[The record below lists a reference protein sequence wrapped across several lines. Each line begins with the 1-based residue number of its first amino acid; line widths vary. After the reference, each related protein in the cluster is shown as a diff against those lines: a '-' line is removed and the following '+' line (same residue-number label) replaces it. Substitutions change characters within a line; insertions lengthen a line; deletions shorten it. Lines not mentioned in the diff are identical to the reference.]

1 MDSASSCRKLSELK
15 MEVLL
20 QVQEQLLVILQNPWL
35 LVTCLFG
42 VTLGIIWG
50 AMPGLSTTMAMTLL
64 IGLTVGMSQSAAI
77 MFMLGVYTGCVFG
90 GAISAVLINIPGTPD
105 AVPTMI
111 EGYALARR
119 GEGGL
124 ALGTAISASFLGNW
138 VGILLLIA
146 MIPAVLFLA
155 LQFRSWEMFLLS
167 LWGIAICGSMSSLE
181 MPIKGWIS
189 GWIGLLISFVGLDAI
204 HGVSRFTL
212 GSFYLSDGIG
222 FIPVLI
228 GLLGISEILRVL
240 PQKNPP
246 KIPSNVGRVLPS
258 LQMLKKYMGSSFR
271 SGIIGTIIGA
281 IPGAGANVAS
291 FFAYDIGR
299 RRASKEE
306 KKKWGKG
313 SYEAIVCAEVANN
326 ANVGGSM
333 LPTLALGIPG
343 NAAAA
348 AILAALQLKNVVVG
362 PLIQVENPGLIYFIY
377 IGLIIANFFM
387 YGMALALIKPCV
399 RLFSLPKTLL
409 MPLILPVCILGA
421 FAVSLNFFDV
431 YVMLISGLIG
441 YALHQFGFPLAPLV
455 LAVIL
460 GPLVDENLRR
470 ALLVFENVGM
480 INILWDR
487 KLGSILLLIVI
498 YTFYDGIFRRKKSE
512 ELIHD

>member
-1 MDSASSCRKLSELK
+1 
-15 MEVLL
+15 MEALA
-20 QVQEQLLVILQNPWL
+20 QVQEQLLLIAQNPWL
-35 LVTCLFG
+35 WVACLSG
-42 VTLGIIWG
+42 VSLGILWG

-64 IGLTVGMSQSAAI
+64 IGLTVGMSQTVAI
-77 MFMLGVYTGCVFG
+77 MFMLGVYTGSVFG
-90 GAISAVLINIPGTPD
+90 GAISAVLVNIPGTPD

-146 MIPAVLFLA
+146 FIPAVLFLA

-167 LWGIAICGSMSSLE
+167 MWGIAICGSMSSME
-181 MPIKGWIS
+181 VPIKGWIS
-189 GWIGLLISFVGLDAI
+189 GWIGLLVSFVGLDAI

-212 GSFYLSDGIG
+212 GSFYLDDGIG

-228 GLLGISEILRVL
+228 GLFGLAEILRVL
-240 PQKNPP
+240 PQKSPP
-246 KIPSNVGRVLPS
+246 KIPSDVGRVLPS
-258 LQMLKKYMGSSFR
+258 LNTLIRYVRPSLR

-291 FFAYDIGR
+291 FFAYDVGR

-306 KKKWGKG
+306 RGKWGKG

-387 YGMALALIKPCV
+387 YGMAIALIRPCV
-399 RLFSLPKTLL
+399 KLFSLPKTLL

-421 FAVSLNFFDV
+421 FAVNLNFFDV
-431 YVMLISGLIG
+431 YVMLISGLVG
-441 YALHQFGFPLAPLV
+441 YVLHRFGFPLAPLV

-460 GPLVDENLRR
+460 GPIADENLRR
-470 ALLVFENVGM
+470 ALLVFGDMSVVSV
-480 INILWDR
+480 LWDR
-487 KLGSILLLIVI
+487 KLGTVLLLIVL
-498 YTFYDGIFRRKKSE
+498 YTFYDGIFRRGQRKDSP
-512 ELIHD
+512 